1 MKEMGTRDRQR
12 PREKL
17 FFTSFA
23 KDFGRRKGMLTTNL
37 KTWGFA
43 GLCLLCLRCAFS
55 CVPIAASV
63 RHDKYPIVKR
73 TDNGAR
79 FPLPLHKK
87 LPTHLL
93 QGGHHLKKFFWS
105 FSHVP
110 ACLPE
115 VWITPG
121 LHCNDE
127 LTATQ
132 FQLQHT
138 IWCLL
143 RK

>member
-1 MKEMGTRDRQR
+1 
-12 PREKL
+12 
-17 FFTSFA
+17 
-23 KDFGRRKGMLTTNL
+23 
-37 KTWGFA
+37 
-43 GLCLLCLRCAFS
+43 
-55 CVPIAASV
+55 
-63 RHDKYPIVKR
+63 
-73 TDNGAR
+73 
-79 FPLPLHKK
+79 
-87 LPTHLL
+87 
-93 QGGHHLKKFFWS
+93 
-105 FSHVP
+105 VP

>member
-1 MKEMGTRDRQR
+1 MELSSKHRERNGNERQTDRQKENER
-12 PREKL
+12 QT

-73 TDNGAR
+73 TDNGLGS
-79 FPLPLHKK
+79 PSHSTKNYQ
-87 LPTHLL
+87 PT
-93 QGGHHLKKFFWS
+93 FFKEDIIFRS
-105 FSHVP
+105 FFGASHMCLP
-110 ACLPE
+110 ACLRFESPQD
-115 VWITPG
+115 
-121 LHCNDE
+121 C
-127 LTATQ
+127 TAMMNS
-132 FQLQHT
+132 L
-138 IWCLL
+138 
-143 RK
+143 